1 MGWCGNS
8 RKSALVRCLQRLCK
22 VQSWPLIWLAC
33 LCLTVSA
40 AQAGEQKVRMQTS
53 LGDVVLELNSRQ
65 APISVANFLAY
76 VDDGRY
82 IGTIFHRVIPE
93 FMIQAGGHRFD
104 LSEIED
110 LAPIR
115 NEADNGLKNLQG
127 TLAFARSEDIDSAT
141 GQFYINVSDNS
152 NLDHSAASCT
162 RMDEAARQKALS
174 RGLRKPLT
182 CKTFGY
188 AVFGR
193 VIQGMDVVKA
203 IENVDTDY
211 YADYADVPVAPI
223 VIESISRID

>member
-1 MGWCGNS
+1 MGWCDNS
-8 RKSALVRCLQRLCK
+8 RKWVLEIGLQHIRK
-22 VQSWPLIWLAC
+22 VQAWPLICLGG
-33 LCLTVSA
+33 LCLAMSA
-40 AQAGEQKVRMQTS
+40 VQADEQKVRMQTS

-93 FMIQAGGHRFD
+93 FMIQTGGHRFD

-127 TLAFARSEDIDSAT
+127 TLAFARSEAIDSAT
-141 GQFYINVSDNS
+141 GQFYINVSDNN

-162 RMDEAARQKALS
+162 RMDEAARQKALT

-203 IENVDTDY
+203 IENVETDY
-211 YADYADVPVAPI
+211 YAGYADVPVTPI
-223 VIESISRID
+223 VIESMSRID

>member
-1 MGWCGNS
+1 MGWCDNS
-8 RKSALVRCLQRLCK
+8 RKWVLEIGLQHIRK
-22 VQSWPLIWLAC
+22 VQAWPLICLGG
-33 LCLTVSA
+33 LCLAMSA
-40 AQAGEQKVRMQTS
+40 VQADEQKVRMQTS

-82 IGTIFHRVIPE
+82 IGTIFHRVIPA
-93 FMIQAGGHRFD
+93 FMIQTGGHRFD

-127 TLAFARSEDIDSAT
+127 TLAFARSEAIDSAT
-141 GQFYINVSDNS
+141 GQFYINVNDNN

-162 RMDEAARQKALS
+162 RMDEAARQKALT

-203 IENVDTDY
+203 IENVETDY
-211 YADYADVPVAPI
+211 YADYADVPVTPI
-223 VIESISRID
+223 VIESMSRID

>member
-1 MGWCGNS
+1 MGWCDNS
-8 RKSALVRCLQRLCK
+8 RKWVLEIGLQHIRK
-22 VQSWPLIWLAC
+22 VQAWPLICLGG
-33 LCLTVSA
+33 LCLAMSA
-40 AQAGEQKVRMQTS
+40 VQADEQKVRMQTS

-93 FMIQAGGHRFD
+93 FMIQTGGHRFD
-104 LSEIED
+104 FSEIED

-127 TLAFARSEDIDSAT
+127 TLAFARSEAIDSAT
-141 GQFYINVSDNS
+141 GQFYINVSDNN

-162 RMDEAARQKALS
+162 RMDEAARQKALT

-203 IENVDTDY
+203 IENVETDY
-211 YADYADVPVAPI
+211 YADYADVPVTPI
-223 VIESISRID
+223 VIESMSRID

>member
-1 MGWCGNS
+1 MGWCDNS
-8 RKSALVRCLQRLCK
+8 RKWVLEIGLQHIRK
-22 VQSWPLIWLAC
+22 VQAWPLICLGG
-33 LCLTVSA
+33 LCLVMSA
-40 AQAGEQKVRMQTS
+40 VQADEQKVRMQTS

-93 FMIQAGGHRFD
+93 FMIQTGGHRFD
-104 LSEIED
+104 FSEIED

-127 TLAFARSEDIDSAT
+127 TLAFARSEAIDSAT
-141 GQFYINVSDNS
+141 GQFYINVSDNN

-162 RMDEAARQKALS
+162 RMDEAARQKALT

-203 IENVDTDY
+203 IENVETDY
-211 YADYADVPVAPI
+211 YADYADVPVTPI
-223 VIESISRID
+223 VIESMSRID

>member
-1 MGWCGNS
+1 MGWCDNS
-8 RKSALVRCLQRLCK
+8 RKWVLEIGLQHIRK
-22 VQSWPLIWLAC
+22 VQAWPLICLGG
-33 LCLTVSA
+33 LCLAMSA
-40 AQAGEQKVRMQTS
+40 VQADAQKVRMQTS

-93 FMIQAGGHRFD
+93 FMIQTGGHRFD

-127 TLAFARSEDIDSAT
+127 TLAFARSEAIDSAT
-141 GQFYINVSDNS
+141 GQFYINVSDNN

-162 RMDEAARQKALS
+162 RMDEAARQKALT

-203 IENVDTDY
+203 IENVETDY
-211 YADYADVPVAPI
+211 YADYADVPVTPI
-223 VIESISRID
+223 VIESMSRID

>member
-1 MGWCGNS
+1 MGWCDNS
-8 RKSALVRCLQRLCK
+8 RKSTPWMCQQGVFKLKFWLLICLG
-22 VQSWPLIWLAC
+22 W
-33 LCLTVSA
+33 LCLATSA
-40 AQAGEQKVRMQTS
+40 AQADEQKVLMQTS
-53 LGDVVLELNSRQ
+53 LGAVVFELNSRQ

-82 IGTIFHRVIPE
+82 VGTIFHRVIPE

-115 NEADNGLKNLQG
+115 NEADNGLKNLKG
-127 TLAFARSEDIDSAT
+127 TLAFARSEAIDSAT

-162 RMDEAARQKALS
+162 RMDEAARQKALI

-203 IENVDTDY
+203 IENVETDY

>member
-1 MGWCGNS
+1 MGWCDNS
-8 RKSALVRCLQRLCK
+8 RKWVLEIGLQHIRK
-22 VQSWPLIWLAC
+22 VQAWPLICLGG
-33 LCLTVSA
+33 LCLAMSA
-40 AQAGEQKVRMQTS
+40 VQADEQKVRMQTS

-93 FMIQAGGHRFD
+93 FMIQTGGHRFD

-127 TLAFARSEDIDSAT
+127 TLAFARSEAIDSAT
-141 GQFYINVSDNS
+141 GQFYINVSDNN

-162 RMDEAARQKALS
+162 RMDEAARQKALT

-203 IENVDTDY
+203 IENVETDY
-211 YADYADVPVAPI
+211 YAGYADVPVTPI
-223 VIESISRID
+223 VIESMSLID

>member
-1 MGWCGNS
+1 M
-8 RKSALVRCLQRLCK
+8 CLQGVFKLK
-22 VQSWPLIWLAC
+22 FWLLICLGWLFLA
-33 LCLTVSA
+33 TSA
-40 AQAGEQKVRMQTS
+40 AQADEQKVLMQTS
-53 LGDVVLELNSRQ
+53 LGAVVFELNSRQ

-76 VDDGRY
+76 VDEGRY
-82 IGTIFHRVIPE
+82 VGTIFHRVIPD

-115 NEADNGLKNLQG
+115 NEADNGLKNVQG

-162 RMDEAARQKALS
+162 RMDEAARQKALI

-182 CKTFGY
+182 CETFGY

-203 IENVDTDY
+203 IENVETDY
-211 YADYADVPVAPI
+211 YADYADVPVVPI